1 MKKLIL
7 LLTLV
12 ASGLMAKGQNNIG
25 LYFSQNFSTFRFLN
39 NDGEKEDLKYTI
51 KYGYGLIYQI
61 QFDSNIFAEGLLSY
75 NNKGANSQIGNTK
88 LDWSFH
94 YVNLGIN
101 GGYKFN
107 LGRIQPHVGTGFY
120 YGHLLKADQFIG
132 IDYYDLMSMDI
143 ISMNDLGLNIFG
155 GMSYEYSRNGFVFI
169 RLNQE
174 IGLLQME
181 KDDEDNQKMFNRT
194 FSIQLG
200 LLFNIN

>member
-143 ISMNDLGLNIFG
+143 ISMNDLGLNIIG